1 MLKVPRILLV
11 TLAAVLLEAA
21 VFAQAPT
28 IGAGGIVNGA
38 SFTASLSPGTFAAIF
53 GQNLSMSTIQAATT
67 PWPTTLGGAQVS
79 VGGKSA
85 ALSFASPTELNIQI
99 PVDVAPGSVQVTV
112 TVPGKGSASATVTL
126 ASYSPGIFTQD
137 GSQHGPGLIQHGKDS
152 SNVTAQSPAQPGE
165 TLVVYAVGLG
175 PTNPAV
181 ATGAASPGTPS
192 PATTT
197 AQPTVSVGGQ
207 QASVSFSGLTP
218 GQVSLYQVS
227 FTLPTS
233 APGGNLPVTLSIG
246 GQTSDTVT
254 LTVASLVTIGVVA
267 NAVWGTSLSPGSWAE
282 ISGQN
287 LATSSISVNTTPWP
301 TILGGAQVSVGGK
314 SAALSVAMPGQLTI
328 QIPFDV
334 VPGSAQL
341 IVTVQGKGSAL
352 VMVTLAAYSPA
363 IFTSSL
369 PGSTQSGSFFHLPGT
384 SLVTAQ
390 SPAQPGE
397 TLVMYAV
404 GLGPTNPTVATG
416 AVPSAFAATT
426 MQPTVSV
433 GDQQATVISSGLGPG
448 NAGLYQVNFT
458 LPASAPN
465 GNLPVTLS
473 IGGQTSNTVTLPVAG
488 PAIPV
493 VNAVVNGSFSSPDAV
508 AAPGTIVTIWGSNF
522 GSKDNLFAFP
532 ATDFQ
537 GISVTFNGVA
547 GPLFAVAASGGQ
559 INVLVPTELPE
570 SGTVPV
576 QVKNPAGPS
585 ASFTLKMSAATPGIF
600 RVADPSK
607 ASRENGAVLFAN
619 TAWLV
624 MPASMA
630 TALKLTGCTGLP
642 VAATCGQ
649 PAGTGDYIQIFITGL
664 GRATPGGDPNG
675 KVLPT
680 GSVAPANGSV
690 LYQTV
695 QTPIVTIGGVSTPVL
710 FSGIAPGFAGEY
722 QINIQVPG
730 GVTPGDDVPV
740 VVSMPNGASDSVTIA
755 VHP

>member
-1 MLKVPRILLV
+1 
-11 TLAAVLLEAA
+11 
-21 VFAQAPT
+21 
-28 IGAGGIVNGA
+28 
-38 SFTASLSPGTFAAIF
+38 
-53 GQNLSMSTIQAATT
+53 
-67 PWPTTLGGAQVS
+67 
-79 VGGKSA
+79 
-85 ALSFASPTELNIQI
+85 
-99 PVDVAPGSVQVTV
+99 
-112 TVPGKGSASATVTL
+112 
-126 ASYSPGIFTQD
+126 
-137 GSQHGPGLIQHGKDS
+137 
-152 SNVTAQSPAQPGE
+152 
-165 TLVVYAVGLG
+165 
-175 PTNPAV
+175 
-181 ATGAASPGTPS
+181 
-192 PATTT
+192 
-197 AQPTVSVGGQ
+197 
-207 QASVSFSGLTP
+207 
-218 GQVSLYQVS
+218 
-227 FTLPTS
+227 
-233 APGGNLPVTLSIG
+233 
-246 GQTSDTVT
+246 
-254 LTVASLVTIGVVA
+254 
-267 NAVWGTSLSPGSWAE
+267 
-282 ISGQN
+282 
-287 LATSSISVNTTPWP
+287 
-301 TILGGAQVSVGGK
+301 
-314 SAALSVAMPGQLTI
+314 
-328 QIPFDV
+328 
-334 VPGSAQL
+334 
-341 IVTVQGKGSAL
+341 
-352 VMVTLAAYSPA
+352 
-363 IFTSSL
+363 
-369 PGSTQSGSFFHLPGT
+369 
-384 SLVTAQ
+384 
-390 SPAQPGE
+390 
-397 TLVMYAV
+397 
-404 GLGPTNPTVATG
+404 
-416 AVPSAFAATT
+416 